1 YVDFLCGCER
11 VDLASV
17 VSAGGIA
24 AVGRRTSEGAGPAG
38 AVLVADLGLDVVPA
52 ALEVPQLALQV
63 RLEPGPV
70 LALEVL
76 ELLDVLL
83 QGAALRLQAP
93 HRLLVALP
101 GVPLQRLG
109 LRPRV
114 PHELL

>member
-1 YVDFLCGCER
+1 GPAGRPRGATAAAGCR
-11 VDLASV
+11 P
-17 VSAGGIA
+17 
-24 AVGRRTSEGAGPAG
+24 GAGAAPAG

-83 QGAALRLQAP
+83 QGAALGLQAP

-101 GVPLQRLG
+101 RVPLQRLG
-109 LRPRV
+109 LRPRL
-114 PHELL
+114 PHELLCLGARL